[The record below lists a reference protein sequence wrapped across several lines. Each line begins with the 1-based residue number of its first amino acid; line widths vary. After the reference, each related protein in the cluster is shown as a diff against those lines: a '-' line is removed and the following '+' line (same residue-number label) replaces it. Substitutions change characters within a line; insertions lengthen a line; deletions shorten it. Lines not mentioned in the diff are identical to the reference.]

1 MSTRAG
7 RRQYLKR
14 FTSTLASSEAQ
25 RVERVLA
32 GARIFLAVSALVA
45 VYLDPTEP
53 SRYASLAYGLLA
65 IYVVHSSLIWILL
78 QVRQESTP
86 AFRFIV
92 HSIDVLW
99 PALIS
104 FFTTGPNSPFFLLN
118 VFVLLAA
125 AYRWG
130 FVETLGTAGA
140 VVVLFY
146 SQAVLMT
153 SGPGVLRGMIG
164 EELELN
170 RFVMRGLY
178 LLIMGYL
185 LGYLGAEEKLLRAET
200 AGIARVISKIQAET
214 GLRGALQAVFD
225 DLLRIFGSS
234 RALLV
239 MREEITGNAFLWD
252 ARREGAD
259 LNLKL
264 VLSEIDSSEKQ
275 LYQFDPPGDVWHA
288 RRRDASGESPQFALL
303 ALDENGARLRNASWN
318 PPVSLLARH
327 EFRALLGQA
336 FSLGNE
342 WSGDLLILDPRPGT
356 APDVAARYLQVLIRQ
371 ISPAIYSVFLTRRLR
386 SRIGAVERARVAREL
401 HDGVIQS
408 LIGLEMQ
415 VDVLRRQA
423 DAPRETAGGG
433 LDRIQQILHQEVLNL
448 RDLMQQMRPSDLPP
462 RQLLDHLA
470 QAVDKFGHDAGI
482 SARFVSGLGEVSL
495 PPRVCKE
502 IVRIVQEALV
512 NVRKHSRARNVVV
525 KFDAQEGL
533 WKLVIDDDGRGFDF
547 LGRMNLAELD
557 AARKGPLVIKER
569 VRSIGGELVVESAPG
584 RGVRLEILI
593 PQKAHG

>member
-1 MSTRAG
+1 MPALTR
-7 RRQYLKR
+7 RTELPER
-14 FTSTLASSEAQ
+14 FWSTLVPTEAQ

-32 GARIFLAVSALVA
+32 GARAFLAISSFIAI
-45 VYLDPTEP
+45 YLDPTEP
-53 SRYASLAYGLLA
+53 GRYASLAYGLLA
-65 IYVVHSSLIWILL
+65 VYVVHSSLIWVLL
-78 QVRQESTP
+78 QIRRESTP
-86 AFRFIV
+86 GFRLIV
-92 HSIDVLW
+92 HAIDVLW

-104 FFTTGPNSPFFLLN
+104 FFTTGPNSPFFLFN

-130 FVETLGTAGA
+130 FIETLGTAGA

-178 LLIMGYL
+178 LMIMGYL

-200 AGIARVISKIQAET
+200 AGIARVISRIQAET
-214 GLRGALQAVFD
+214 GLRGALLAVFD
-225 DLLRIFGSS
+225 DLLGIFGSL
-234 RALLV
+234 RALLIL
-239 MREEITGNAFLWD
+239 REENTGSAFVWD
-252 ARREGAD
+252 ARREGSD
-259 LNLKL
+259 SDPKL
-264 VLSEIDSSEKQ
+264 ELSELDSTEKL
-275 LYQFDPPGDVWHA
+275 LYQFAPPGDVWYVK
-288 RRRDASGESPQFALL
+288 RREASGEGPRFGLL
-303 ALDENGARLRNASWN
+303 ALDKRGARLRNISWR
-318 PPVSLLARH
+318 PPDSLLARH
-327 EFRALLGQA
+327 KFRAFLGESV
-336 FSLGNE
+336 SLGNE
-342 WSGDLLILDPRPGT
+342 WSGYLLIFDPRPGT
-356 APDVAARYLQVLIRQ
+356 APDVAARYLQMLTRQ

-415 VDVLRRQA
+415 IDVLRRQA
-423 DAPRETAGGG
+423 ETSSERTAQE
-433 LDRIQQILHQEVLNL
+433 LVRVQQVLRQEVVNL
-448 RDLMQQMRPSDLPP
+448 RELMQQMRPLDLSP
-462 RQLLDHLA
+462 RELLDYLA
-470 QAVDKFGHDAGI
+470 QTVDKFGREAGV
-482 SARFVSGLGEVSL
+482 SARFVSELAEVSL

-512 NVRKHSRARNVVV
+512 NVRKHSGAHNVVV
-525 KFDAQEGL
+525 KFDAQDGF

-547 LGRMNLAELD
+547 LGRLNHSELD
-557 AARKGPLVIKER
+557 AARKGPVVIKER
-569 VRSIGGELVVESAPG
+569 VRSIGGELAVESAPG
-584 RGVRLEILI
+584 RGARLEISF

>member
-7 RRQYLKR
+7 RRHSLR
-14 FTSTLASSEAQ
+14 GFTSALASSEAQ

-32 GARIFLAVSALVA
+32 VARAFLAVSAFVGI
-45 VYLDPTEP
+45 YLDPTEP

-65 IYVVHSSLIWILL
+65 VYVVHSAVIWVLL
-78 QVRQESTP
+78 QIRRESTP
-86 AFRFIV
+86 GFRLIV
-92 HSIDVLW
+92 HAIDVLW

-104 FFTTGPNSPFFLLN
+104 FFTTGPNSPFFLFN

-140 VVVLFY
+140 VVVLYY
-146 SQAVLMT
+146 SEAALMT

-164 EELELN
+164 GELELN
-170 RFVMRGLY
+170 RFVMRGMY
-178 LLIMGYL
+178 LMIMGYL
-185 LGYLGAEEKLLRAET
+185 LGYLGAEEKLLRAE
-200 AGIARVISKIQAET
+200 AGGIAQVISRIQEET
-214 GLRGALQAVFD
+214 SLRGALHAVFD
-225 DLLRIFGSS
+225 DLFRIFGSS

-239 MREEITGNAFLWD
+239 IREENTGSAFVWET
-252 ARREGAD
+252 RREGGEGEW
-259 LNLKL
+259 KL
-264 VLSEIDSSEKQ
+264 DLSELDSSEKL
-275 LYQFDPPGDVWHA
+275 LYAFDSPGDVWHA
-288 RRRDASGESPQFALL
+288 TRRADSREASRFKIL
-303 ALDENGARLRNASWN
+303 ALDERGASRRAASWN
-318 PPVSLLARH
+318 PPEAFLARYEFRTLLA
-327 EFRALLGQA
+327 QT

-342 WSGDLLILDPRPGT
+342 WSGNLLIFDPKPGT
-356 APDVAARYLQVLIRQ
+356 SPDTAVRYLQRLVRQ

-423 DAPRETAGGG
+423 EASPGQTAQE
-433 LDRIQQILHQEVLNL
+433 LARVQQVLRQEVLNL
-448 RDLMQQMRPSDLPP
+448 RELMQQMRPLDLNP
-462 RQLLDHLA
+462 RELLDFLA
-470 QAVDKFGHDAGI
+470 QTVDKFGRDAGV
-482 SARFVSGLGEVSL
+482 AAQFVSTLGDVSL

-512 NVRKHSRARNVVV
+512 NVRKHSRARNVMV
-525 KFDAQEGL
+525 KFSAQDGW
-533 WKLVIDDDGRGFDF
+533 WKLIIDDDGRGFDF
-547 LGRMNLAELD
+547 LGRLSHDQLD

-584 RGVRLEILI
+584 RGTRLEISI
-593 PQKAHG
+593 PQKAYG

>member
-7 RRQYLKR
+7 RRQYLR
-14 FTSTLASSEAQ
+14 GFTSTLASSEAQ
-25 RVERVLA
+25 RAERVLA
-32 GARIFLAVSALVA
+32 VARAFLAVSAFVG

-65 IYVVHSSLIWILL
+65 VYVIHSALIWILL
-78 QVRQESTP
+78 QIRRESTP
-86 AFRFIV
+86 GFRLIV
-92 HSIDVLW
+92 HAVDVLW

-104 FFTTGPNSPFFLLN
+104 FFTTGPNSPFFLFN

-140 VVVLFY
+140 VVVLYY
-146 SQAVLMT
+146 SEAALMT

-170 RFVMRGLY
+170 RFVMRGIY
-178 LLIMGYL
+178 LMIMGYL

-200 AGIARVISKIQAET
+200 AGIARVMSRIQAET
-214 GLRGALQAVFD
+214 GLRGALQVVFD

-239 MREEITGNAFLWD
+239 MREENTGNAFLWE
-252 ARREGAD
+252 ARREGDEGD
-259 LNLKL
+259 LRLE
-264 VLSEIDSSEKQ
+264 LSELDSSGRLPYE
-275 LYQFDPPGDVWHA
+275 FEPPGDVWHA
-288 RRRDASGESPQFALL
+288 KRRGDSRDGPRFELL
-303 ALDENGARLRNASWN
+303 ALDEKGAKRRDASWK
-318 PPVSLLARH
+318 PPDSLLVKH
-327 EFRALLGQA
+327 DFRTLLA
-336 FSLGNE
+336 ETFSLGDE
-342 WSGDLLILDPRPGT
+342 WSGNLLILDPRPGT
-356 APDVAARYLQVLIRQ
+356 ARDVAARYLQRLIRQ

-423 DAPRETAGGG
+423 ETSSERTAQE
-433 LDRIQQILHQEVLNL
+433 LVHVQQILRQEVVTL
-448 RDLMQQMRPSDLPP
+448 RELMQQMRPLDLKP
-462 RQLLDHLA
+462 RELLDYLA
-470 QAVDKFGHDAGI
+470 QTVDKFGRDAGLA
-482 SARFVSGLGEVSL
+482 ARFVTELAEVSL
-495 PPRVCKE
+495 PPRVGKE

-512 NVRKHSRARNVVV
+512 NVRKHSGARNVVV
-525 KFDAQEGL
+525 KFDAQEGRWRL
-533 WKLVIDDDGRGFDF
+533 IIDDDGRGFDF
-547 LGRMNLAELD
+547 LGRLSHAELD
-557 AARKGPLVIKER
+557 AARKGPLIIKER

-584 RGVRLEILI
+584 RGARLEISI

>member
-14 FTSTLASSEAQ
+14 FTFTLASSEAQ
-25 RVERVLA
+25 RVERMLA
-32 GARIFLAVSALVA
+32 GARTFLAISSFVA
-45 VYLDPTEP
+45 IYLDPTEP
-53 SRYASLAYGLLA
+53 SRFASLAYGLLA
-65 IYVVHSSLIWILL
+65 AYVVHSSLIWILL
-78 QVRQESTP
+78 QIRRESTP
-86 AFRFIV
+86 GFRLIV
-92 HSIDVLW
+92 HAIDVLW

-104 FFTTGPNSPFFLLN
+104 FFTTGPNSPFFLFN

-130 FVETLGTAGA
+130 FIETLGTAGA

-146 SQAVLMT
+146 SQAVLMA

-164 EELELN
+164 GEIELN

-178 LLIMGYL
+178 LMIMGYL
-185 LGYLGAEEKLLRAET
+185 LGYLGEEEKLLRAET
-200 AGIARVISKIQAET
+200 AGIARIISRIQAET
-214 GLRGALQAVFD
+214 GLRGALHAVFD

-239 MREEITGNAFLWD
+239 LREESTGNAFRWD

-259 LNLKL
+259 DDLKL
-264 VLSEIDSSEKQ
+264 ELTELDTLENLQ
-275 LYQFDPPGDVWHA
+275 YLFDPPGEVWHA
-288 RRRDASGESPQFALL
+288 KRRDASGEGRQFELL
-303 ALDENGARLRNASWN
+303 VLDEKGARLRHASWK
-318 PPVSLLARH
+318 PSAAFLAQH
-327 EFRALLGQA
+327 EFRALLA
-336 FSLGNE
+336 ETFSLGNE
-342 WSGDLLILDPRPGT
+342 WSGTLLILDPRPGT
-356 APDVAARYLQVLIRQ
+356 ATDVAARYLQTLTRQ

-423 DAPRETAGGG
+423 ETSSEGTAKE
-433 LDRIQQILHQEVLNL
+433 LVRVQQILRQEVLNL
-448 RDLMQQMRPSDLPP
+448 RELMQQMRPLDLSP
-462 RQLLDHLA
+462 RQLLDFLA
-470 QAVDKFGHDAGI
+470 QTVDKFGHDAGV
-482 SARFVSGLGEVSL
+482 SAHFVSGLGDVSP

-512 NVRKHSRARNVVV
+512 NVRKHSGARNVLV
-525 KFDAQEGL
+525 KFDAQNGL

-547 LGRMNLAELD
+547 IGRMNLAELD
-557 AARKGPLVIKER
+557 VARKGPLVIKER
-569 VRSIGGELVVESAPG
+569 VRSIGGDLVVESAPG
-584 RGVRLEILI
+584 RGARLEISI
-593 PQKAHG
+593 PQKGHG